1 MRAGSLSMGYELLL
15 RTPLSINTHIT
26 CRCIHTHSF
35 YDFLT
40 IHIANNDMRMTVT
53 NHCHYLNYLQ
63 WAIPQET
70 VCFLDSTNRLVPIH
84 AIYYSHIGLRLRPM

>member
-1 MRAGSLSMGYELLL
+1 MRAGSLSMGYALLL

-40 IHIANNDMRMTVT
+40 IHIANNDMRMTVA
-53 NHCHYLNYLQ
+53 NHCHYLN
-63 WAIPQET
+63 
-70 VCFLDSTNRLVPIH
+70 
-84 AIYYSHIGLRLRPM
+84 